1 MFDRSAA
8 PVLPR
13 PGVACIYLPPAP
25 GRFDAATLRTIAQ
38 DCSPRYE
45 CCRDDLVVMDITG
58 LERLMRAETLR
69 RMRAARGPDVPD
81 IKDPGRGDTGE
92 AIGRPGEPALVAAW
106 RTVGSELVHACQAQ
120 GARAH
125 VAVAATRVAALVL
138 AHARPGLTVIAPGAE
153 ASALSSVPLDV
164 LARVADTVITPK
176 GKPKGPEAAGVT
188 IFKQWALRTLGDL
201 AALPAPD
208 LVARI
213 GRQALVWQAIARG
226 EDLRPLVPTE
236 PDERF
241 EETLELEWPIDG
253 LEPLSFVLT
262 RLLEPL
268 CIRLERRDRG
278 AARLHVVLDLVT
290 REVHARQLQLPSP
303 LRDVRALRTLA
314 LLDLESHPPSGAI
327 DRVRVVVDPTPG
339 RIVQHT
345 LFTRA
350 QPAPERMATLL
361 ARLGAVMGHDRI
373 GAPMVA
379 DTYQPGAFAVQPF
392 AIDHTELPDRNR
404 TRLPET
410 CREVVS
416 ALRRCR
422 HPVPARVVIDQG
434 CPMRVTSDRRGF
446 AGGAVTAASGPWR
459 TSGNWWEGE
468 TGAGRAGMVGRAGR
482 EDEAGQVVRE
492 AGKEMHGTGETGSSS
507 CPPCLPRLPCPPSV
521 PWDRDEW
528 DVALADGARYRVFR
542 DRVREAWF
550 IEGIFD

>member
-1 MFDRSAA
+1 MSDRPAA
-8 PVLPR
+8 PIAPTTPR
-13 PGVACIYLPPAP
+13 PGVACVYLPPAP
-25 GRFDAATLRTIAQ
+25 DRPDAATLRAIAQ
-38 DCSPRYE
+38 ACSPRYE
-45 CCRDDLVVMDITG
+45 CCRDDAIVIDITG
-58 LERLMRAETLR
+58 LERLMRAETMR
-69 RMRAARGPDVPD
+69 RMRAARGFNARLDA
-81 IKDPGRGDTGE
+81 KDAVRSEAGE
-92 AIGRPGEPALVAAW
+92 AGVGRPGEPALVAAW
-106 RTVGSELVHACQAQ
+106 RTVGTELMRACQAH
-120 GARAH
+120 GTRAH

-153 ASALSSVPLDV
+153 AAALSSVPIDV
-164 LARVADTVITPK
+164 LGRVADTVVAPKGKTPK
-176 GKPKGPEAAGVT
+176 GSAKTTGDVGVA
-188 IFKQWALRTLGDL
+188 IFKQWALRTLGEL

-208 LVARI
+208 LVARV
-213 GRQALVWQAIARG
+213 GRQALMWQTIARG

-236 PDERF
+236 PDEHF

-314 LLDLESHPPSGAI
+314 LLDLESYPPSGAI
-327 DRVRVVVDPTPG
+327 DRVTVVVDPTPG

-361 ARLGAVMGHDRI
+361 ARLGAIMGQDRI

-379 DTYQPGAFAVQPF
+379 DTYQPGAFGVQPF
-392 AIDHTELPDRNR
+392 AIDHMGGPDRDR
-404 TRLPET
+404 TRRPEG

-422 HPVPARVVIDQG
+422 HPVPARVVIDSG
-434 CPMRVTSDRRGF
+434 RPVRVTSDRRGF

-459 TSGNWWEGE
+459 TSGNWWGE
-468 TGAGRAGMVGRAGR
+468 EAGRTG
-482 EDEAGQVVRE
+482 
-492 AGKEMHGTGETGSSS
+492 GTPTYQTHPTYPSH
-507 CPPCLPRLPCPPSV
+507 PTYQTSV